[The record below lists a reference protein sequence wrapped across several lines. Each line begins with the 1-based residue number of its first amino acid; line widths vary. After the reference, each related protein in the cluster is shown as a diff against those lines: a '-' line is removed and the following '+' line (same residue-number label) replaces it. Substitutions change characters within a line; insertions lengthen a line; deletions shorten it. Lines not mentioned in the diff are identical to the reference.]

1 MRGFEKA
8 EGYSEVFIPKRSTKT
23 SAGYDFA
30 VCKDHTIAPKAIVLA
45 ETGIKA
51 YMQED
56 EVLKIYPR
64 SSLPRKFGLTIPNNV
79 GIIDPDYYG
88 NEDND
93 GAIFIQL
100 YNFRDEPIT
109 IEKGTRIAQG
119 IFEKTLR
126 AVETEEASGKERR
139 GGFGSTGMKACE

>member
-8 EGYSEVFIPKRSTKT
+8 KGYTHVYLPRRSTRM

-51 YMQED
+51 RMGED

-88 NEDND
+88 NEEND

-100 YNFRDEPIT
+100 YNFRDETVT
-109 IEKGTRIAQG
+109 IKKGTRIAQG

-126 AVETEEASGKERR
+126 ADEEDEESEEERR
-139 GGFGSTGMKACE
+139 GGFGSTGMKAYE